1 MPSTPR
7 KTFKTRIHRRVAAAT
22 LASFAL
28 ALGAVTFAGSPLPQT
43 DSAASGTTAT
53 TTATAAQTTQAAAT
67 TSSSQPVSSSSS
79 GQTSSATLT
88 TSTS

>member
-7 KTFKTRIHRRVAAAT
+7 KTSKNRVHLRVAAAT
-22 LASFAL
+22 LAAFSL
-28 ALGAVTFAGSPLPQT
+28 ALGVVTFAGAPLPQT
-43 DSAASGTTAT
+43 TTAASGTTAS
-53 TTATAAQTTQAAAT
+53 
-67 TSSSQPVSSSSS
+67 TSSSTSQPVSGPAS

>member
-1 MPSTPR
+1 MPTTPR
-7 KTFKTRIHRRVAAAT
+7 KTFKTRIHRRVAAAA

-43 DSAASGTTAT
+43 TTASTGTTAT
-53 TTATAAQTTQAAAT
+53 QTTTAASTAPSTDG
-67 TSSSQPVSSSSS
+67 SSAQPVSSSTS

>member
-7 KTFKTRIHRRVAAAT
+7 KTFKNRVHQRVAAAT
-22 LASFAL
+22 LAAFAL
-28 ALGAVTFAGSPLPQT
+28 ALGVVTFAGAPLPQT
-43 DSAASGTTAT
+43 T
-53 TTATAAQTTQAAAT
+53 TAAQTTTTAT
-67 TSSSQPVSSSSS
+67 TGASSSTTQPVSSSTS